1 MRDEQEHCLKM
12 CAMADVAVIVPTR
25 SRPASLA
32 QALASVAAQTRCPDR
47 VLVVSDC
54 DGAYEDETKSVVQEA
69 SEKLRTVECIR
80 NRRTK
85 NLSGAVNTGL
95 ARLIEMGV
103 CPESTFVALLD
114 DDDGWEHG
122 YLKTCLEAA
131 ESGGSDL
138 VVAGLIR
145 HESES
150 DPGTLLSIPDALSTH
165 NFFVGNPHV
174 QGSNLFVRLSV
185 LLQAGGFDE
194 SLGSTTDRDVC
205 IRLLDLGAVK
215 VGFVRAHLV
224 HHWAIPTRE
233 RLSTPGS
240 TRKKNGLQAFY
251 RKYAPRMTSS
261 EREAFGKRARDLFGC
276 TVEEPLHL
284 GITTESNRPNELS
297 RPQGEPEFPIVVGFM
312 ATRMDSTENLLDD
325 LATFFAGSAVERS
338 VVIYDNSRSTA
349 ILQRLVE
356 KPKYAPLNCRLLDAE
371 TIERESERGTYGKYL
386 ADPANRMGI
395 ASGRTILHHALY
407 LEAKECP
414 GSVVWVLD
422 DDIRLERVNRDGTV
436 EKATLVEVQRAILH
450 LKTQGISI
458 ANGQVTGDAPIP
470 AHSMLR
476 TQLVDLFA
484 HLKFYEA
491 GGSVGFGQT
500 GLPPDLI
507 AKYPDYYYD
516 YSDLHTAHLETPFRT
531 DADCGQLLRRMSDI
545 GSGINLFRPVVARE
559 ERTAGSMDVP
569 RPIPPRGGNT
579 MVLNPGCLRLFPNLA
594 PRIGVTNARR
604 GDTFWCILNDRVKG
618 HAVAPFPVAV
628 RQERTAEAAAKFNL
642 DTLRADMYGNA
653 FVRAIDAYYLRKIE
667 ETGRIPRRIRLAIGD
682 EEIEDIVQSFRAA
695 LEQRLVRFVENGYRI
710 LGLCSAIEATLC
722 SPSFARREETET
734 ALRFIRELKGTYSP
748 EEIRQFYEHTRL
760 FPEDDLK
767 AFLRGLPD
775 TIRSYRCSLPP
786 DVLPEAVDH
795 ARRIV
800 SSILEKKNGIPAPEL
815 RYLGH
820 GHEGAVFTDGNR
832 AFKYFYSGRANFQE
846 GRLEFI
852 RERILDNPILQHV
865 CRLFEI
871 VEDAGELIF
880 VMEYAAGSA
889 YKGGYLG
896 DIFTLLDECRQAKIA
911 FTNFHPKNLI
921 VTDDGLKLIDVGDS
935 FVPHNDRESLQMC
948 RRAYLT
954 YRWHFRDDLS
964 EIMSRALADPN
975 LPELTGFEYFH
986 EATRDK
992 RKSTLLNEK
1001 ITAMTAEGCPSRIL
1015 DFGCGRGA
1023 IAESLIEKGFDVI
1036 GYDIDGSVL
1045 KRNRAR
1051 GQAARYIGREGLA
1064 SLKGAGEK
1072 FTKVICSLV
1081 LCTIEDDDEVRD
1093 VVSDMRALI
1102 DDDGEAIVAFC
1113 NPFSTFVGESE
1124 THVKMDLPAENRY
1137 YDTFAFRKRMK
1148 ETGKIRAEI
1157 HRPFSFYKHLFHRCG
1172 FSIVQ
1177 IEEVRSTDLQRLC
1190 PSSDFLIC
1198 RLRPLKMPG
1207 AKGVSLLIRAG
1218 AMEWQTI
1225 DFQIRHIVHQLQGP
1239 QSFLEK
1245 VVVIDNYEG
1254 PFSRQY
1260 NEANPEQFREKLEV
1274 LLREGV
1280 IDRIIVAPTDPAVIE
1295 ATYRK
1300 WFEVGYRSPR
1310 CENGQP
1316 TFMALY
1322 GIEECR
1328 GDYVLQLDSDCLICR
1343 LDRDHDYLGDMID
1356 VFERNP
1362 DTLTVSFN
1370 IAHEDDRPY
1379 TSHICGAKWRTE
1391 VRCSL
1396 VDRRRLAQALPLPNE
1411 TNLGGVLRLPW
1422 HRAMDL
1428 CMQNGRWQSYR
1439 GGDRRT
1445 FYIHVP
1451 NERKADAN
1459 EWYTIMHAVERGR
1472 IFPAQYEHVDLTG
1485 TLRDW
1490 AGSIGQ
1496 EFVFVVRG
1504 RNVPIPKL
1512 RRCVDSLVRQRSRKY
1527 GVVFVDAAS
1536 SNGMAEYIREII
1548 LREWNGNATYFG
1560 NCIPLTPLENHDI
1573 AIRKICSNPESVIVT
1588 LDADDALIGDDII
1601 ERLDAIYR
1609 SGADLSVGSMLRTD
1623 KYVQYPVTF
1632 SHPRRARGGNVWQ
1645 HLRSFK
1651 KRLYDALPGDYLKI
1665 GGEWIPFAEDWAF
1678 MLPMVEMAR
1687 KPMYIAE
1694 PLYFY
1699 EPTGSK
1705 DEWMRAMREDLIHEI
1720 VSKPSLLSQ
1729 ECREVKGE

>member
-1 MRDEQEHCLKM
+1 
-12 CAMADVAVIVPTR
+12 MADVAVIIPTR
-25 SRPASLA
+25 NRPASLA
-32 QALASVAAQTRCPDR
+32 KALASVAAQTRCPDR
-47 VLVVSDC
+47 VLIVSDC
-54 DGAYEDETKSVVQEA
+54 DDAYEDETKSVVREA
-69 SEKLRTVECIR
+69 SEQLRMVECIR

-95 ARLIEMGV
+95 ARLIELGV

-131 ESGGSDL
+131 ESEGSDL

-150 DPGTLLSIPDALSTH
+150 DPGTPLSIPETLSTRD
-165 NFFVGNPHV
+165 FFVGNPHI
-174 QGSNLFVRLSV
+174 QGSNLFVRFSV

-194 SLGSTTDRDVC
+194 SLDSTTDRDVC
-205 IRLLDLGAVK
+205 IRFLDLGAVE

-224 HHWAIPTRE
+224 HHWALPIRE

-240 TRKKNGLQAFY
+240 TRKTNGLQAFY
-251 RKYAPRMTSS
+251 RKYAPRMTPS
-261 EREAFGKRARDLFGC
+261 EREAFGKRAHDLFGC
-276 TVEEPLHL
+276 TVEEPLRL
-284 GITTESNRPNELS
+284 ESTTGSDRPNELS
-297 RPQGEPEFPIVVGFM
+297 RPQGKPEFPIVVGFM

-325 LATFFAGSAVERS
+325 LAVFFADSAIERS
-338 VVIYDNSRSTA
+338 VVVYDNSRSTA
-349 ILQRLVE
+349 MLQRLVG

-371 TIERESERGTYGKYL
+371 TIERESGRGTYGKYL
-386 ADPANRMGI
+386 VDPANRMGI
-395 ASGRTILHHALY
+395 ASGRTILHHVLY
-407 LEAKECP
+407 RESKNYP

-436 EKATLVEVQRAILH
+436 EKVTLAEVQRAIVR

-484 HLKFYEA
+484 HLKICEA
-491 GGSVGFGQT
+491 GGSAGFEQA
-500 GLPPDLI
+500 GLLPDLI
-507 AKYPDYYYD
+507 ERYPDYYYD

-531 DADCGQLLRRMSDI
+531 GADCGQLLRRVPDI

-559 ERTAGSMDVP
+559 QETAGSMDVP
-569 RPIPPRGGNT
+569 RPLPPRGGNT
-579 MVLNPGCLRLFPNLA
+579 MVLNPGCLRMFPNLS
-594 PRIGVTNARR
+594 PRIGAANARR

-628 RQERTAEAAAKFNL
+628 RQERTAEAAVKFNL

-653 FVRAIDAYYLRKIE
+653 FVRAMDAYYLRKIE
-667 ETGRIPRRIRLAIGD
+667 ETGRIPRRVRLAIDD

-710 LGLCSAIEATLC
+710 LGLCSAIVAVLH
-722 SPSFARREETET
+722 SPSFAHRDEAET
-734 ALRFIRELKGTYSP
+734 ALRFFRELKETYSP
-748 EEIRQFYEHTRL
+748 EEIRQFYERTRL

-786 DVLPEAVDH
+786 DVLPEAVDR

-800 SSILEKKNGIPAPEL
+800 SSILEKRTGMPAPEL

-832 AFKYFYSGRANFQE
+832 AFKYFYAGKANFQE
-846 GRLEFI
+846 GKLEFI
-852 RERILDNPILQHV
+852 RERILDNPALRHV

-889 YKGGYLG
+889 YKGGHLG
-896 DIFTLLDECRQAKIA
+896 DIFTLLDECRRAEIA

-921 VTDDGLKLIDVGDS
+921 VTDDGLKLIDLGDS
-935 FVPHNDRESLQMC
+935 FVPCNEREFLQMC

-964 EIMSRALADPN
+964 EIMSRALFDPDI
-975 LPELTGFEYFH
+975 PELTGFEYFY

-1001 ITAMTAEGCPSRIL
+1001 LTAMTAEGGPCRVL

-1023 IAESLIEKGFDVI
+1023 IAESLAEKGFDVT

-1045 KRNRAR
+1045 ERNRAR
-1051 GQAARYIGREGLA
+1051 GQAARYIGRDGLA

-1072 FTKVICSLV
+1072 FAKVLCSLV

-1113 NPFSTFVGESE
+1113 NPFSTFVEESE
-1124 THVKMDLPAENRY
+1124 THGKTDLPDENRY
-1137 YDTFAFRKRMK
+1137 HDTFVFRKRMK
-1148 ETGKIRAEI
+1148 ETGKIRTEI
-1157 HRPFSFYKHLFHRCG
+1157 HRPFSFYKQLFHRCG
-1172 FSIVQ
+1172 FDIVQ

-1198 RLRPLKMPG
+1198 RLRPLKVPDV
-1207 AKGVSLLIRAG
+1207 KGVSLLIRAG

-1225 DFQIRHIVHQLQGP
+1225 DFQVRHIVHQLQGP
-1239 QSFLEK
+1239 QSFVEK
-1245 VVVIDNYEG
+1245 VVVTDNYDG

-1260 NEANPEQFREKLEV
+1260 TEANTEQLREKLDALV
-1274 LLREGV
+1274 REGI
-1280 IDRIIVAPTDPAVIE
+1280 IDRVIVAPTDPAVIE

-1300 WFEVGYRSPR
+1300 WFGIGSRPPR

-1328 GDYVLQLDSDCLICR
+1328 GDYILQLDSDCLICR

-1356 VFERNP
+1356 VFERDP
-1362 DTLTVSFN
+1362 DALTVSFN

-1379 TSHICGAKWRTE
+1379 TSHTSGAKWRAE

-1411 TNLGGVLRLPW
+1411 TNRDGVLRLPW

-1428 CMQNGRWQSYR
+1428 RMQNGRWQSYR

-1445 FYIHVP
+1445 FFIHVP
-1451 NERKADAN
+1451 NERKAGAN

-1472 IFPAQYEHVDLTG
+1472 IPPAQYDRVDLTG

-1490 AGSIGQ
+1490 TGSIGQ
-1496 EFVFVVRG
+1496 EFVFIVRG

-1512 RRCVDSLVRQRSRKY
+1512 RRCVDSLARQRSRNY
-1527 GVVFVDAAS
+1527 GVVFVDAGS

-1548 LREWNGNATYFG
+1548 LREWNGNVAYFG

-1573 AIRKICSNPESVIVT
+1573 AIRKICSNPESVIIT
-1588 LDADDALIGDDII
+1588 LDADDALIGEDII

-1623 KYVQYPVTF
+1623 KCVQYPVTF
-1632 SHPRRARGGNVWQ
+1632 SHLRHARGGNVWQ

-1651 KRLYDALPGDYLKI
+1651 KYLYDALPGNYLKI
-1665 GGEWIPFAEDWAF
+1665 DGEWIPFAEDWAF

-1687 KPMYIAE
+1687 KPVHITE

-1705 DEWMRAMREDLIHEI
+1705 DERTQMMREDLIHEI
-1720 VSKPSLLSQ
+1720 VNKPSLLPR
-1729 ECREVKGE
+1729 EHPEVKGG